1 MRGVV
6 AAVGVRELAL
16 AGALPNTQG
25 GRDLLVG
32 REAAIAAPPLAHHS
46 TIVLFF
52 YGGRGFLH
60 KHF

>member
-32 REAAIAAPPLAHHS
+32 REESGRAH
-46 TIVLFF
+46 V
-52 YGGRGFLH
+52 
-60 KHF
+60 